1 MLSSALVLNAW
12 AMNMLRRAY
21 LDDFPATVCV
31 LAAVLLLIEGR
42 RSSMLQVSAA
52 GGLCGMSFL
61 MKDFSLIWGPI
72 GLAVVVALG
81 LGGQGQLP
89 FKEVVSRLRAFG
101 AGYATLVAPKM
112 IWSWIELGGALE
124 NPVRYWLLAKYF
136 GTRPIDSHY
145 PFFLYHDPS
154 YSSRV
159 ALSGGMVPAVM
170 NFRRP
175 LTGLLLTLGALS
187 FVWLWLAPV
196 LVSLVEK
203 SKERR
208 FGRGTPQSRLGVTL
222 AIALLVYCA
231 FFGLGLG
238 EATQFRYWIAPVTLA
253 LVLGVDHIMV
263 SYHATSVHKTP
274 WAGRVLLTVFLLLV
288 AGYSAVILAYGPL
301 RMRQLPPH
309 EEAIMA
315 KMAEH
320 LPADEAALLSSDGG
334 IYYWSLYP
342 ADNVVAFPI
351 RHLVTL
357 DAEKANHLFETYNV
371 RLALY
376 YDDGQTADYLKG
388 LGFVEIGREQG
399 DVLLI
404 RQDLN
409 EQ

>member
-1 MLSSALVLNAW
+1 MTEWRKPFFSAVVFRWLPLTAIVLIVIFVAKSALFAPSYFADDRYNLGVVRRSVLPGARYALESSLVHVFFEPYSLPRPEDWHRSLPLLLLTVWARVVGSENDLLLRVPHLLWILAWLYLSFRLLAALQRTSRVGSAETPALRLVSWPSIMLSSALVLNAW

-81 LGGQGQLP
+81 LGGQGQLA

-196 LVSLVEK
+196 LVSLVFTA
-203 SKERR
+203 R
-208 FGRGTPQSRLGVTL
+208 FSVL
-222 AIALLVYCA
+222 AW
-231 FFGLGLG
+231 GK
-238 EATQFRYWIAPVTLA
+238 RPN
-253 LVLGVDHIMV
+253 
-263 SYHATSVHKTP
+263 
-274 WAGRVLLTVFLLLV
+274 
-288 AGYSAVILAYGPL
+288 SA
-301 RMRQLPPH
+301 
-309 EEAIMA
+309 
-315 KMAEH
+315 
-320 LPADEAALLSSDGG
+320 
-334 IYYWSLYP
+334 
-342 ADNVVAFPI
+342 
-351 RHLVTL
+351 
-357 DAEKANHLFETYNV
+357 
-371 RLALY
+371 
-376 YDDGQTADYLKG
+376 
-388 LGFVEIGREQG
+388 IG
-399 DVLLI
+399 
-404 RQDLN
+404 
-409 EQ
+409 